1 MIISALIILGIALL
15 VAIIVVVLVLSF
27 MPLGVLFILSDISFV
42 FVYYVF
48 RYRRRV
54 VRTNLERSFPE
65 KSVPELRR
73 IERQFYL
80 HLCDMLFEGIYNL
93 RAKPERLMK
102 HYVIKNRDLVNK
114 YYEQGRSVVL
124 MSAHYNNWEFMITTL
139 DLQVRHHGIGVGKPI
154 NNKRIGTKVTQ
165 LRSRYGT
172 EIVDQTN
179 VREVMAYYDRYH
191 VPVAYMM
198 LSDQSPSNPYRSYW
212 TQFLHQDTAFLYGAE
227 HFARKYNMPVL
238 YYEVDKVRRGYYE
251 VTFHDMVPDVA
262 SVPEG
267 HVTQRYAQE
276 LERAIREEPQ
286 YWLWSHRRWKL
297 TRNGR
302 ILKDGSI
309 KIIEDKRKT
318 TQQ

>member
-15 VAIIVVVLVLSF
+15 TAIIVVALVLSF
-27 MPLGVLFILSDISFV
+27 MPLSVLFVLSDIAFV
-42 FVYYVF
+42 FVYWVA
-48 RYRRRV
+48 RYRRKV
-54 VRTNLERSFPE
+54 VRKNLENSFPE
-65 KSVPELRR
+65 KDTAELRR

-93 RAKPERLMK
+93 RAKPDKLMK
-102 HYVIKNRDLVNK
+102 HYVIKNRELVNK
-114 YYEQGRSVVL
+114 YYEEGRSVVL

-154 NNKRIGTKVTQ
+154 NNKRLASKITQ

-179 VREVMAYYDRYH
+179 VREVMAYYDRYK

-198 LSDQSPSNPYRSYW
+198 LSDQSPSNPHRSYW
-212 TQFLHQDTAFLYGAE
+212 TRFLNQDTAFLYGAE
-227 HFARKYNMPVL
+227 HFARKYHMPVL
-238 YYEVDKVRRGYYE
+238 YYEVDKTRRGYYE
-251 VTFHDMVPDVA
+251 VTFHDMVPDPDA
-262 SVPEG
+262 VPEG
-267 HVTQRYAQE
+267 QITERYAQE
-276 LERAIREEPQ
+276 LERAIGEDPQ

-302 ILKDGSI
+302 IMKDGSI
-309 KIIEDKRKT
+309 KIIEGNRT
-318 TQQ
+318 P